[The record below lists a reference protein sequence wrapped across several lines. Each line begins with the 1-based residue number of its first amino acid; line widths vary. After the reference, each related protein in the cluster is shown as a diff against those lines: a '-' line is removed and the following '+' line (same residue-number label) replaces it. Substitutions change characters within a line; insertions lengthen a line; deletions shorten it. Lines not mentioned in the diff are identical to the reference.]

1 MNPFSSVSCVSGR
14 VMRGAELFPGCRVLA
29 RKEID
34 GFYYLGTIIHQVLR
48 KLISYEHSLP
58 VNSFGVCTIFYVSEM
73 SLLCLTRLHL
83 KNKNI

>member
-1 MNPFSSVSCVSGR
+1 MNPFSSVSFVSGR
-14 VMRGAELFPGCRVLA
+14 VMRGVELFPGCRVLA

-48 KLISYEHSLP
+48 IFFYYYEHALP

-73 SLLCLTRLHL
+73 SLISISIYF
-83 KNKNI
+83 KFN